1 MRYNI
6 DGWPPYYANLSEARK
21 AATMKDES
29 ECEIHNGDLIMGVI
43 KNEDMEVM
51 GVVTKRT
58 DLEGFFYVDFKK
70 EMTFEINDDGSVPN
84 VKDGIRTRIDGRYTL
99 QGTESRTSFNTLD
112 DMIKAFIHKSKK
124 CSPVPFSYQTMFE
137 DGTEIG
143 KIFTDEKGH
152 FRLLEPNGK
161 VRKISQNGKIGEFDN
176 TVFFKDGSLY
186 VQRQGGMIP

>member
-6 DGWPPYYANLSEARK
+6 DGCPPYYANLSEARK

-29 ECEIHNGDLIMGVI
+29 ECAVHNGDLIMGVI
-43 KNEDMEVM
+43 KNEDMEVL

-58 DLEGFFYVDFKK
+58 DPNGFFYVDFKK

-99 QGTESRTSFNTLD
+99 EGTETRTSFNTLD
-112 DMIKAFIHKSKK
+112 DMIKAFIHRSKK
-124 CSPVPFSYQTMFE
+124 FSPIPFSYQIMFE

-186 VQRQGGMIP
+186 VRRQGGMLP